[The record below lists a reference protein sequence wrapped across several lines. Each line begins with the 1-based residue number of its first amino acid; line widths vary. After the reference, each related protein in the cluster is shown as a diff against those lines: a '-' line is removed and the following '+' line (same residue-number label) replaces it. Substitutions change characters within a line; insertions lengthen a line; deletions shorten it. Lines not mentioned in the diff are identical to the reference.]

1 MIDGTTDKHLPI
13 YQITQLPNAIT
24 QWKSR
29 RPRVAVFRAYNP
41 GPVDRVPISVKVYCL
56 VNRLIKPI
64 ETFHEKDYSFPCR
77 YPVLLVALLLEP
89 AKLLRG
95 TVRVEPAA
103 HPCSPGAPAVW
114 LSKSL

>member
-1 MIDGTTDKHLPI
+1 ME
-13 YQITQLPNAIT
+13 
-24 QWKSR
+24 SR

-77 YPVLLVALLLEP
+77 YPALLVALLFEP

-95 TVRVEPAA
+95 IVRVEPAA
-103 HPCSPGAPAVW
+103 AHLCSPGAQRCGC
-114 LSKSL
+114 LSLYPKSVLVT